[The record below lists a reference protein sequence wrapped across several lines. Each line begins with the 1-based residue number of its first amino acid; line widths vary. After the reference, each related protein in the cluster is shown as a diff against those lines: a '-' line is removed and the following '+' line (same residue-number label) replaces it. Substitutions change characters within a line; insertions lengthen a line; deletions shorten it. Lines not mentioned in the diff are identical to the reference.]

1 MRQTWLCSVIAQL
14 DNPTSLLVGD
24 SSNDGPLCEESE
36 ATNLKIWLWNCGC
49 QCSGEVVGST
59 PGSVGGVEMP
69 NPPLSNA
76 TEADIVDANQ
86 VGTPRHAAA
95 ADSDDAS
102 VDVTPP
108 QSAQINDAEY

>member
-24 SSNDGPLCEESE
+24 SSNDDSFCGESE
-36 ATNLKIWLWNCGC
+36 ATNLIWLWNCGC
-49 QCSGEVVGST
+49 QCSGEAVGGA
-59 PGSVGGVEMP
+59 PGSVGREEMP
-69 NPPLSNA
+69 NPPLTNA